1 MRWSRCPSQLSTV
14 LLYLSAHILLTL
26 NGALAFSIRGETL
39 SPLPTVRLV
48 GQSPSSDARARINA
62 RPFSDSF
69 RLTTTASGD
78 EDQRASRRERLL
90 VSFRKAGEK
99 FRKRPGTYLII
110 PFIAAFVG
118 WFTNWLAV
126 QMIFYPVE
134 FRGIDILR
142 KNEVPLGLLG
152 WQGIVPCKT
161 RKMSDTMVTMVTTQ
175 LLNVQEVFR
184 RLDPKVCAELLA
196 PEVPKLGQDILDE
209 SFPSWLAQFPKT
221 VFDGLPTETVEWI
234 RLKNLRFLRGLTIG
248 MQDNIDSLLSVK
260 NCVINQMMQDRSLLG
275 TLFKKCGQ
283 AELDFLTNS
292 GLWFGFLLGLI
303 QMVVALFWDNPW
315 SLSIG
320 GCIVGLATN
329 WLALKW
335 IFEPVNPTKF
345 GPFVLQGMFLKRQ
358 KEVAAEFST
367 FFAKNVLNSKELW
380 NSILM
385 DPETQPAFHK
395 LFTAHLLKFVS
406 SVTGALQIDIDP
418 AMMSSAAKSA
428 IVKFPDHIHVLH
440 DYVNEKLGLRETL
453 RVQMEKMSSAQFE
466 QVLHP
471 IFQEDELTLI
481 IAGGIL
487 GLIAGLIQQGLETGT
502 IQLPTPKQIL
512 AFLKSLPSRIRNFQP
527 VAFLKS
533 VPAKTKAK
541 LTSLFRRNE
550 RNMGGENDAKNGDD
564 EGIDNDKIK

>member
-26 NGALAFSIRGETL
+26 NGALSFSIRGETL

-90 VSFRKAGEK
+90 VPFRKAGEK

-142 KNEVPLGLLG
+142 KDEVPLGLLG

-221 VFDGLPTETVEWI
+221 IFDGLPTETVEWV

-275 TLFKKCGQ
+275 ILFKKCGQ

-380 NSILM
+380 NSILT

-527 VAFLKS
+527 VSFLKS

-541 LTSLFRRNE
+541 LTSLFRRNK
-550 RNMGGENDAKNGDD
+550 RNMGGENDTKDGDD

>member
-26 NGALAFSIRGETL
+26 NGALSFSIRGETL

-90 VSFRKAGEK
+90 VPFRKAGEK

-142 KNEVPLGLLG
+142 KDEVPLGLLG

-184 RLDPKVCAELLA
+184 RLDPRVCAELLA

-221 VFDGLPTETVEWI
+221 IFDGLPTETVEWI

-275 TLFKKCGQ
+275 ILFKKCGQ

-380 NSILM
+380 NSILT